1 MLTVYA
7 FLLSLAVTVGLS
19 FLLIPLLA
27 RLKAGQ
33 QVRGDGPA
41 RHLAKSGTPTMGG
54 LAFLGGLTAAVLVLA
69 DRSPGALLVLFM
81 ALTYGLTGFYDDYL
95 KVALKRPLGL
105 KARQKLLAQ
114 VFFAVVLVLLAVYA
128 QGRGTALAIP
138 FTGLI
143 FPHGIW
149 IDGGF
154 WFYLVF
160 TVFIVVG
167 MANAVNL
174 TDGLDGLAAGVT
186 FWVAVAF
193 VLAAVMVDRTAV
205 DSSGVA
211 IAMAALAGGA
221 AGFLYFNRHPARV
234 FMGDTGSL
242 ALGGALGGAAV
253 LTKSE
258 LFFLVAG
265 GVYVLEALSV
275 IIQVI
280 SFQTTGRR
288 VFRMSPLHHH
298 FELGGWPETRVV
310 YVFWL
315 ASLVF
320 VLAGLAGMYGL
331 GRT

>member
-1 MLTVYA
+1 MEVIYA
-7 FLLSLAVTVGLS
+7 FLLSLAVTVGCA
-19 FLLIPLLA
+19 FFLIPWLI
-27 RLKAGQ
+27 RIKAGQ
-33 QVRGDGPA
+33 QVRDDGPA
-41 RHLAKSGTPTMGG
+41 RHLGKSGTPTMGG
-54 LAFLGGLTAAVLVLA
+54 VSFIVGLTVAVLVVA
-69 DRSPGALLVLFM
+69 NRSPDALLILFM
-81 ALTYGLTGFYDDYL
+81 ALAYGLVGFWDDYL

-105 KARQKLLAQ
+105 KARQKLLFM
-114 VFFAVVLVLLAVYA
+114 VFGAIILVVLAVFA

-143 FPHGIW
+143 LGHGIW
-149 IDGGF
+149 LDAGF
-154 WFYLVF
+154 WFYLLF

-186 FWVAVAF
+186 VWVALAF
-193 VLAAVMVDRTAV
+193 VLASIMADKAAAN
-205 DSSGVA
+205 GVA

-221 AGFLYFNRHPARV
+221 VGFLFFNRHPARV
-234 FMGDTGSL
+234 FMGDTGAL

-258 LFFLVAG
+258 VFFLVAG

-280 SFQTTGRR
+280 FFQTTGRR

-298 FELGGWPETRVV
+298 FELGGWSENKVV
-310 YVFWL
+310 YTFWL
-315 ASLVF
+315 FSVAF
-320 VLAGLAGMYGL
+320 VLLGLAGLYGME
-331 GRT
+331 RV